1 MSLLLVVLV
10 KNSANT
16 PAQSVRCFVLKK
28 TEDVNQVGPGPQV
41 SGKTRWTTSLMTH
54 EVALKQTFLRICSPK
69 LSNESTN

>member
-10 KNSANT
+10 LNSANP
-16 PAQSVRCFVLKK
+16 PAQSLRYLIFEKI
-28 TEDVNQVGPGPQV
+28 EDVNQVGPGPQV
-41 SGKTRWTTSLMTH
+41 IGKTRWTTSLMTH